1 MREALILNSRP
12 MQPRR
17 CPLCGSNEY
26 DTVVELEADAFCRTN
41 WTYSADFR
49 SILGLGDRAVF
60 PLVRCRRCAMVFAS
74 RLPDADFLSALYDR
88 VIQKAECIAG
98 SENRPGYARR
108 LRYVAEL
115 LELAPPADPLR
126 ALDYGSG
133 LGVTLRILRACGV
146 EASGFDPS
154 ALRGDYVREHDL
166 PITGDHSSLGG
177 IFGIL
182 VLDNVLEHLPDPLAF
197 VEWLRGVTAPGTVA
211 YVSVPPY
218 EEPFL
223 RAQIDSHRRGA
234 AIDMTLNP
242 WEHLN
247 YFSLVHLDALL
258 ARGGFRRLTA
268 RERPSAP
275 AVGLRPERSAIRR
288 SKNAAASMARLAR
301 YAIRGDVLATPE
313 HAFYR
318 RES

>member
-1 MREALILNSRP
+1 MRGALILNSPP

-17 CPLCGSNEY
+17 CPLCGSNEH

-41 WTYSADFR
+41 WTYSRDFR
-49 SILGLGDRAVF
+49 TMLGIAEPAVF
-60 PLVRCRRCAMVFAS
+60 PVVRCKRCAMIFALL
-74 RLPDADFLSALYDR
+74 LPDDEFLTALYDR
-88 VIQKAECIAG
+88 VIQKAECVAG

-146 EASGFDPS
+146 EPTGFDPS

-166 PITGDHSSLGG
+166 TIAGDRAALGG
-177 IFGIL
+177 IFSIV
-182 VLDNVLEHLPDPLAF
+182 VLDNVLEHLPDPVQI
-197 VEWLRGVTAPGTVA
+197 VEWLRGITAAGTVA

-218 EEPFL
+218 EEAFL
-223 RAQIDSHRRGA
+223 GAQVERHRRNE

-247 YFSLVHLDALL
+247 YFSLARLDTLM
-258 ARGGFRRLTA
+258 ARGGFRRLAA
-268 RERPSAP
+268 RERTSPP
-275 AVGLRPERSAIRR
+275 GIGLRPERSAVKR

-301 YAIRGDVLATPE
+301 YAMRGDVLATAE

>member
-1 MREALILNSRP
+1 MCTALILNSPP
-12 MQPRR
+12 MQPRH
-17 CPLCGSNEY
+17 CPLCGSNEQE
-26 DTVVELEADAFCRTN
+26 TVVELEADAFCRTN
-41 WTYSADFR
+41 WTYSPDFR
-49 SILGLGDRAVF
+49 AILGVGDPALF
-60 PLVRCRRCAMVFAS
+60 PIVRCRRCAMVFALL
-74 RLPDADFLSALYDR
+74 LPGDEFLGALYDR
-88 VIQKAECIAG
+88 VIQKTECIAG

-115 LELAPPADPLR
+115 LELAPPVDPLR

-146 EASGFDPS
+146 ESAGYDPS
-154 ALRGDYVREHDL
+154 ALRNDYVREHDL
-166 PITGDHSSLGG
+166 TIAGSRETLGG
-177 IFGIL
+177 TFGAV
-182 VLDNVLEHLPDPLAF
+182 VLDNVLEHLPDPAGTI
-197 VEWLRGVTAPGTVA
+197 EWLRGLTVPGTVA

-218 EEPFL
+218 EAAFL
-223 RAQIDSHRRGA
+223 RTQVDRHRNGE

-247 YFSLVHLDALL
+247 YFSLAHLDALL
-258 ARGGFRRLTA
+258 ARGGFRRLEA
-268 RERPSAP
+268 RERTTPP
-275 AVGLRPERSAIRR
+275 AVGLRPERGAISR

-301 YAIRGDVLATPE
+301 YTIRGDVLATAE

>member
-1 MREALILNSRP
+1 M
-12 MQPRR
+12 
-17 CPLCGSNEY
+17 
-26 DTVVELEADAFCRTN
+26 ELEADAFCRTN

-49 SILGLGDRAVF
+49 AILGISDPAVF
-60 PLVRCRRCAMVFAS
+60 PVVRCRRCSMVFAAL
-74 RLPDADFLSALYDR
+74 LPDDDFLSALYDR
-88 VIQKAECIAG
+88 VIQKAECVAG

-146 EASGFDPS
+146 EATGFDPS
-154 ALRGDYVREHDL
+154 ALRSDYVREHDL
-166 PITGDHSSLGG
+166 TVAGSQDAIGG
-177 IFGIL
+177 IFGMV
-182 VLDNVLEHLPDPLAF
+182 VLDNVLEHLPAPIATI
-197 VEWLRGVTAPGTVA
+197 EWLRTVTATGTVA

-218 EEPFL
+218 EDAFL
-223 RAQIDSHRRGA
+223 RTQVERHRRRE

-247 YFSLVHLDALL
+247 YFSLEHLDALMS
-258 ARGGFRRLTA
+258 RGGFRRLES
-268 RERPSAP
+268 RERTSVPSI
-275 AVGLRPERSAIRR
+275 GLRPERSTVRR
-288 SKNAAASMARLAR
+288 SKNAAASLSRLAR
-301 YAIRGDVLATPE
+301 YALRGDVLATAE

>member
-1 MREALILNSRP
+1 

-17 CPLCGSNEY
+17 CPLCGSNEHE
-26 DTVVELEADAFCRTN
+26 TVVELEADAFCRTN
-41 WTYSADFR
+41 WTYSPDFR
-49 SILGLGDRAVF
+49 SILGIGERAVF
-60 PLVRCRRCAMVFAS
+60 PVVRCRRCAMVFAS
-74 RLPDADFLSALYDR
+74 LLPDADFLNALYDR
-88 VIQKAECIAG
+88 VIQKAECVEG

-115 LELAPPADPLR
+115 LELAPAADPLR

-146 EASGFDPS
+146 EATGFDPS
-154 ALRGDYVREHDL
+154 ALRSDYVREHDL
-166 PITGDHSSLGG
+166 TIAGDRAALGG
-177 IFGIL
+177 IFAIV
-182 VLDNVLEHLPDPLAF
+182 VLDNVLEHLSDPVET
-197 VEWLRGVTAPGTVA
+197 VEWLSGVTAPGTVA

-218 EEPFL
+218 EDAFL
-223 RAQIDSHRRGA
+223 RAQVERHRRGEA
-234 AIDMTLNP
+234 VDMTLNP

-247 YFSLVHLDALL
+247 YFSLEHLDALL
-258 ARGGFRRLTA
+258 ARGGFRRLAA
-268 RERPSAP
+268 RERTSPP
-275 AVGLRPERSAIRR
+275 AVGLRPERSAVRR

-301 YAIRGDVLATPE
+301 YAIRGDVLATAE

>member
-1 MREALILNSRP
+1 

-17 CPLCGSNEY
+17 CPLCESNEHE
-26 DTVVELEADAFCRTN
+26 TVVDLEADAFCRTN
-41 WTYSADFR
+41 WTYSADYR
-49 SILGLGDRAVF
+49 MILGIAESARF
-60 PLVRCRRCAMVFAS
+60 PIVRCRRCAMVFALL
-74 RLPDADFLSALYDR
+74 LPDADFLIALYDR
-88 VIQKAECIAG
+88 VIQKAECVAG
-98 SENRPGYARR
+98 SENRPGYGRR

-146 EASGFDPS
+146 GATGFDPS
-154 ALRGDYVREHDL
+154 ALRSDYVREQEL
-166 PITGDHSSLGG
+166 TIVGDPSELNGAFE
-177 IFGIL
+177 IV
-182 VLDNVLEHLPDPLAF
+182 VLDNVIEHLPDPVATI
-197 VEWLRGVTAPGTVA
+197 EGLRGMTMSGTVA

-218 EEPFL
+218 EETFL
-223 RAQIDSHRRGA
+223 RAQIERYRAGE

-247 YFSLVHLDALL
+247 YFSLAHLDALML
-258 ARGGFRRLTA
+258 RGGFRRLTA
-268 RERPSAP
+268 RERVSPP
-275 AVGLRPERSAIRR
+275 TIGLRAERNAVRR
-288 SKNAAASMARLAR
+288 SKNAAASLARLAR
-301 YAIRGDVLATPE
+301 YAMQGDVLATAE